1 MNRALPAAP
10 DDAAPVERRVSWLM
24 AFARVALDTFG
35 HEPRPAENVPGEG
48 MLGQLAGVVV
58 EREEAKR
65 VTSTRRSMIV
75 GIVTGASMALGIVGG
90 VVALM
95 KALGL

>member
-1 MNRALPAAP
+1 MRHVA
-10 DDAAPVERRVSWLM
+10 DDLAV
-24 AFARVALDTFG
+24 G
-35 HEPRPAENVPGEG
+35 AEV
-48 MLGQLAGVVV
+48 
-58 EREEAKR
+58 R

>member
-24 AFARVALDTFG
+24 
-35 HEPRPAENVPGEG
+35 
-48 MLGQLAGVVV
+48 

-90 VVALM
+90 VVGLM
-95 KALGL
+95 KALGLLRP